1 MLIDGRQF
9 PRPAQLALL
18 LALLA
23 PTAFA
28 QYDIQTRLP
37 TCASLKWSSAV
48 HNSYP
53 DIDEICQGVY
63 ERDGVLYARAEVE
76 VLRVSGNRLTLRTV
90 HTDGSRGHQTSMRVG
105 PNWRA
110 RIDGKDYRAG
120 ELVGGQRLT
129 VYIPQDRFA
138 FTLDGS
144 SGVAEFDDTPADGS
158 EVPAE
163 GSEVPE

>member
-1 MLIDGRQF
+1 MRTSSRLF
-9 PRPAQLALL
+9 PRPVQLVFMVLLGAPVAL
-18 LALLA
+18 
-23 PTAFA
+23 A

-37 TCASLKWSSAV
+37 TCASLKWSAAV
-48 HNSYP
+48 HESYP
-53 DIDEICQGVY
+53 DIDQICQGVY
-63 ERDGVLYARAEVE
+63 EKDGVLYARAEVE
-76 VLRVSGNRLTLRTV
+76 VLRVSGNRLTLRTL

-138 FTLDGS
+138 FAVDGA
-144 SGVAEFDDTPADGS
+144 SGVAEYDDT
-158 EVPAE
+158 PAE
-163 GSEVPE
+163 GSEPVEE

>member
-1 MLIDGRQF
+1 MLSNNGHSL
-9 PRPAQLALL
+9 RPAL
-18 LALLA
+18 LALVLLA
-23 PTAFA
+23 PAAMA

-37 TCASLKWSSAV
+37 TCATLNWSEAV
-48 HNSYP
+48 HRSYP

-76 VLRVSGNRLTLRTV
+76 VLRVSGNRLTLRTL

-110 RIDGKDYRAG
+110 QIDGRAYRVG
-120 ELVGGQRLT
+120 ELIGGQRLT

-138 FTLDGS
+138 FALDGAS
-144 SGVAEFDDTPADGS
+144 DVAEFDDSPPA
-158 EVPAE
+158 AE
-163 GSEVPE
+163 REPEQ

>member
-1 MLIDGRQF
+1 MLSNNGHSLR
-9 PRPAQLALL
+9 

-23 PTAFA
+23 LVLLAPAAMA

-37 TCASLKWSSAV
+37 TCATLNWSEAV
-48 HNSYP
+48 HRSYP

-76 VLRVSGNRLTLRTV
+76 VLRVSGNRLTLRTL

-110 RIDGKDYRAG
+110 QIDGRAYRVG

-138 FTLDGS
+138 FALDGAS
-144 SGVAEFDDTPADGS
+144 DVAEFDDSPPA
-158 EVPAE
+158 AE
-163 GSEVPE
+163 RGPEQ

>member
-1 MLIDGRQF
+1 MLSNKG
-9 PRPAQLALL
+9 PGLHPTLL
-18 LALLA
+18 VLVLLA
-23 PTAFA
+23 PSALA

-37 TCASLKWSSAV
+37 TCATLNWSEAV
-48 HNSYP
+48 HRSYP

-63 ERDGVLYARAEVE
+63 ARDGVLYARAEVE
-76 VLRVSGNRLTLRTV
+76 VLRVSGNRLTLRTL

-110 RIDGKDYRAG
+110 QIDGRAYRVG

-138 FTLDGS
+138 FALDGAS
-144 SGVAEFDDTPADGS
+144 DVAEFDDSPAA
-158 EVPAE
+158 AE
-163 GSEVPE
+163 REPDQ

>member
-1 MLIDGRQF
+1 MLSNNGQAA
-9 PRPAQLALL
+9 RPALL
-18 LALLA
+18 VLALLA
-23 PTAFA
+23 PATMA

-37 TCASLKWSSAV
+37 TCATLNWSEAV
-48 HNSYP
+48 HRSYP

-63 ERDGVLYARAEVE
+63 VRDDVLYARAEVE
-76 VLRVSGNRLTLRTV
+76 VLRVSGNRLTLRTL

-110 RIDGKDYRAG
+110 QIDGRAYRVG

-138 FTLDGS
+138 FALDGAS
-144 SGVAEFDDTPADGS
+144 DVAEFDDSPAADS
-158 EVPAE
+158 EAE
-163 GSEVPE
+163 Q

>member
-1 MLIDGRQF
+1 MLINNGRGL
-9 PRPAQLALL
+9 RPALL
-18 LALLA
+18 LLVLLA
-23 PTAFA
+23 PAALA

-37 TCASLKWSSAV
+37 TCATLNWSEAV
-48 HNSYP
+48 HRSYP

-76 VLRVSGNRLTLRTV
+76 VLRVSGNRLTLRTL

-110 RIDGKDYRAG
+110 QIDGKAYRVG

-138 FTLDGS
+138 FTLDGAS
-144 SGVAEFDDTPADGS
+144 DVAEFDDSPAA
-158 EVPAE
+158 AE
-163 GSEVPE
+163 GEPKE